1 MAKSVI
7 PSPLERR
14 HVLEG
19 RLDPTRA
26 ARIAEAYL
34 AENRSVEA
42 IAFLALA
49 GAEDRLDS
57 LRAEAV
63 SQGDAFLLREVARA
77 QGRAIAGDEWA
88 GLAAAAT
95 AAGKELYAE
104 QARRQTDRRVDGSA
118 GG

>member
-1 MAKSVI
+1 MAKSLI
-7 PSPLERR
+7 PGPLERR

-26 ARIAEAYL
+26 ARIADAYL
-34 AENRSVEA
+34 AEGRSLEA
-42 IAFLALA
+42 IAFLVLA
-49 GAEDRLDS
+49 GAQDRLDA

-63 SQGDAFLLREVARA
+63 SHGDAFLLREVARA

-88 GLAAAAT
+88 TLAAAAM

-104 QARRQTDRRVDGSA
+104 QARRQTDRRADGPA